1 MLYNVVE
8 IQKILPHRY
17 PFLLV
22 DRITEMT
29 PGESIVAYKNISI
42 SEPVFQGHFPDHP
55 IYPGVMILEGM
66 AQAGGVLSFKSMGE
80 MTEEEIQSK
89 VVYFMSIDK
98 AKFRVPVTPGDK
110 LVYKISVMKQK
121 GTVWQLEA
129 KAYVDDKIVA
139 QAELKAMIVDK

>member
-8 IQKILPHRY
+8 IQEILPHRY

-22 DRITEMT
+22 DRVTSLE
-29 PGESIVAYKNISI
+29 PGKYIEGFKNISI

-55 IYPGVMILEGM
+55 IYPGVMIIEGM
-66 AQAGGVLSFKSMGE
+66 AQVGGVLAFKSMSQE
-80 MTEEEIQSK
+80 DQKNADNK

-98 AKFRVPVTPGDK
+98 AKFRSPVTPGDQ
-110 LVYKISVMKQK
+110 LIYKIDVIKNK
-121 GTVWQLEA
+121 GAVWQLDA
-129 KAYVDDKIVA
+129 KAYVDDKLVA